1 MFLRIRGKGACPENS
16 QALVMH
22 IRGFRH
28 THSPPP
34 SDSYY
39 SVLLLPPSS
48 ESASSA
54 TDAATSTETVAARP
68 TRVMQP
74 FRFALFP
81 VGIQAAALTAVQAQS
96 IKRSPTTNA
105 SAEASADAAAAT
117 AAVPPLSPLETLDKG
132 VACILWRET
141 WNLYDILY
149 DEVPLLPWVETAGD
163 EAAAALVETVER
175 ELRALASCDATTAA
189 ATALHSLAS
198 LADKTDDFK
207 LASARMGNRQV
218 VVSPHYYSSTALPKN
233 SFGGIGMHCATE
245 SVAPQSTTSP
255 VSMEGPVVVLD
266 LADLPIAQAGG
277 KAMVNIA
284 WYTAF
289 AAIQS
294 DSVLLH
300 CRAVVV
306 RLPYTSVPTYTQACS
321 HCVSSTS
328 SAAAA
333 PTMADAFR
341 EMVDFIGEH
350 MTAVYQGMVLALRAT
365 SPELAVKHT
374 AAPPVAV
381 VGSPLPALSGCLC
394 SLFGISASPNIDKS
408 DHVKVV
414 VVYGDHLGT
423 AAAPST
429 GTSGEY
435 DAAEAC
441 SAHILAQYKSI
452 AEACNCPVTF
462 ETVRVPLKALL
473 DGEEEPW
480 DEYTLRERGRLNFC
494 PCCGDCCGDNKDHSD
509 GRVHAHVHGNGC

>member
-16 QALVMH
+16 QALAMH

-54 TDAATSTETVAARP
+54 VDAATSTKTLAERP
-68 TRVMQP
+68 TRAMQP

-81 VGIQAAALTAVQAQS
+81 VGIQAATDTAAQAQS
-96 IKRSPTTNA
+96 IKQSKATNSSGEAGGDATT
-105 SAEASADAAAAT
+105 AAAAPT
-117 AAVPPLSPLETLDKG
+117 LSPLETIDKEA
-132 VACILWRET
+132 ACMLWRET

-149 DEVPLLPWVETAGD
+149 DEVPLLPWAEAAGD

-175 ELRALASCDATTAA
+175 ELRELASSDATA
-189 ATALHSLAS
+189 ATATELHSLAS
-198 LADKTDDFK
+198 LSDKTDDFM
-207 LASARMGNRQV
+207 LASARMGNRRV
-218 VVSPHYYSSTALPKN
+218 VVCSHYYSSAALPRN
-233 SFGGIGMHCATE
+233 SFDGMGRHCASE
-245 SVAPQSTTSP
+245 SAAPQSATSP

-277 KAMVNIA
+277 KTMVNIA

-289 AAIQS
+289 AAMQP

-306 RLPYTSVPTYTQACS
+306 RLPYTSVPTYMQACS
-321 HCVSSTS
+321 RCVSPTS

-350 MTAVYQGMVLALRAT
+350 MTAVYQGMLLALQAT
-365 SPELAVKHT
+365 SPELAAKRT
-374 AAPPVAV
+374 AAPPVVV
-381 VGSPLPALSGCLC
+381 VGSTLAALSGCLGC
-394 SLFGISASPNIDKS
+394 LLGISASPNIDKS
-408 DHVKVV
+408 DPVRVV
-414 VVYGDHLGT
+414 VLYGDHLGT
-423 AAAPST
+423 AAAGST
-429 GTSGEY
+429 GTSGEH
-435 DAAEAC
+435 DAAGAC
-441 SAHILAQYKSI
+441 SAHMLTQYKSV
-452 AEACNCPVTF
+452 AEACNCPVAF

-473 DGEEEPW
+473 DGEEESW

-494 PCCGDCCGDNKDHSD
+494 PCCGDCCSDNKNHAD
-509 GRVHAHVHGNGC
+509 GHAHVHGHEDDY

>member
-1 MFLRIRGKGACPENS
+1 MFLRIRGKGSCPENS

-34 SDSYY
+34 SDFYY

-54 TDAATSTETVAARP
+54 ADAAASTETLAARP
-68 TRVMQP
+68 TKVMQP
-74 FRFALFP
+74 FRFPLFP
-81 VGIQAAALTAVQAQS
+81 VGIQAAALTALQAQS
-96 IKRSPTTNA
+96 ITQSPATN
-105 SAEASADAAAAT
+105 SGEASGDATTAAAA
-117 AAVPPLSPLETLDKG
+117 PPLSPMETLDKE
-132 VACILWRET
+132 VARMLWRET

-175 ELRALASCDATTAA
+175 ELRELASSDATAA
-189 ATALHSLAS
+189 TATALHSLAS
-198 LADKTDDFK
+198 LADKIDNFK

-218 VVSPHYYSSTALPKN
+218 VVCPHYYSSAALPRS
-233 SFGGIGMHCATE
+233 SFGGMGRHCASE
-245 SVAPQSTTSP
+245 SVAPQSATSP
-255 VSMEGPVVVLD
+255 MSMEGPVVVLD

-277 KAMVNIA
+277 KTMVNIA

-289 AAIQS
+289 AGIQP

-306 RLPYTSVPTYTQACS
+306 RLPYTSVPTYMQACGR
-321 HCVSSTS
+321 CVSPTS

-341 EMVDFIGEH
+341 EMVDFVGEH
-350 MTAVYQGMVLALRAT
+350 MAAVYQGMLLTLQAT
-365 SPELAVKHT
+365 SPELAAKHT
-374 AAPPVAV
+374 AAPPVVV
-381 VGSPLPALSGCLC
+381 VGSTLAALSGCLG

-408 DHVKVV
+408 DPVKVV
-414 VVYGDHLGT
+414 VLYGDHLGT
-423 AAAPST
+423 AAAGST
-429 GTSGEY
+429 DTSGEH

-441 SAHILAQYKSI
+441 SAHMLAQYKSV
-452 AEACNCPVTF
+452 AEAYNYPMTF

-494 PCCGDCCGDNKDHSD
+494 PCCGDCCNDNKDHAD
-509 GRVHAHVHGNGC
+509 GRVHVHGHGDG